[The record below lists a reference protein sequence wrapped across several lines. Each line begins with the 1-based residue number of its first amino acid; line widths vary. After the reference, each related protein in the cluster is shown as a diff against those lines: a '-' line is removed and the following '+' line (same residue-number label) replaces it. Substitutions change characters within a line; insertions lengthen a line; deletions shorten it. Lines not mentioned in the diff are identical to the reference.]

1 VTLIDGV
8 RVVDFSGGIA
18 GPYASKLLAD
28 AGADVIKVEGA
39 AGDPLRRWTASGV
52 DLGGCDGALFRYL
65 NTSKRSVVGELT
77 SPEVGALLDGADIV
91 IEGGELTDGDLADLR
106 ATRPHLVVVSVTP
119 FGRTGPYT
127 ARPATEFTLQAWC
140 GSTAGR
146 GTPDREP
153 LHAAG
158 RLGEWISATY
168 AAVGALAGLRGGEG
182 DHIDVSM
189 LECMSVT
196 LAGFGRLFASMAGV
210 LAAATEFPGPF
221 RTLEVPSIVPTAD
234 GLVGFCTVTGQ
245 QFEDFLLL
253 IERPDL
259 RGDPR
264 FATAKER
271 MANEAEFEELV
282 VPWTSTHTTSE
293 IVELAS
299 ALRIPVAP
307 IGTPETITTFE
318 HFVERGV
325 FVRCPGGG
333 FVQPRVPYRVA
344 GAPPRPFTPAPYL
357 GEHTGAAAWAPRPV
371 ERPLHVRRPDR
382 PLDGIRI
389 VDLTAFWAGPS
400 ATQMLAGLGAEVIKI
415 EGLARPDGMRLNATR
430 KPTEDR
436 WWEWSPVFQTVN
448 TGKRAVTL
456 DMGTEEG
463 RALAL
468 DLIANAD
475 AVIENFSPRVL
486 DGFGITW
493 EAVAERN
500 PRVIMVRMPSFG
512 LDGPWRDR
520 TGFAQTMEQIS
531 GMAWMTGFPDDQPV
545 IPRGPCDPLAGM
557 HAVVAFL
564 AALDARDRTGVGAF
578 VEVPMIEAVLNCAA
592 EVVIEHSAY
601 GVSLHRAGNRGPV
614 AAPQGVYACA
624 GTERWLALAVVTDEQ
639 WVGVRK
645 VLGDPTW
652 AAGEELATCAGRRAA
667 HDDIDERLR
676 AAVADRD
683 LDELVEELAAAGV
696 PAAPVVSP
704 VRMLDHPQHAARGF
718 VERIEHPV
726 VGTHDLP
733 GLPFRFASRQGPW
746 FERGAPTLGQDNREV
761 LTGVLGLTSDDIDR
775 LAEAGVVGDRI
786 AG

>member
-1 VTLIDGV
+1 VTLIEGV
-8 RVVDFSGGIA
+8 RVIDLSTGIA

-28 AGADVIKVEGA
+28 AGADVVKVEGPS
-39 AGDPLRRWTASGV
+39 GDPLRRWTASGF
-52 DLGGCDGALFRYL
+52 DLGGCDSALFRYL
-65 NTSKRSVVGELT
+65 NTSKRSVVGGLGT
-77 SPEVGALLDGADIV
+77 PEVVALLDGADAV
-91 IEGGELTDGDLADLR
+91 IEDGEFTDDELADLR

-119 FGRTGPYT
+119 FGRSGPFA

-140 GSTAGR
+140 GSTASR

-158 RLGEWISATY
+158 RLGEWISGTY
-168 AAVGALAGLRGGEG
+168 TAVGALAALLGGEG
-182 DHIDVSM
+182 DHVDVSM

-196 LAGFGRLFASMAGV
+196 LGGFGPLYASLAGFLE
-210 LAAATEFPGPF
+210 AAASFPGPF
-221 RTLEVPSIVPTAD
+221 RSLEVPSIVPTAD

-253 IERPDL
+253 IERPEL
-259 RGDPR
+259 RGEPR
-264 FATAKER
+264 FATAQER
-271 MANEAEFEELV
+271 MANQAEFNDMVLA
-282 VPWTSTHTTSE
+282 WTTRHTTAE
-293 IVELAS
+293 VIELAS

-307 IGTPETITTFE
+307 VGTPEAIPTFD

-344 GAPPRPFTPAPYL
+344 GVEPRPFTAAPYL
-357 GEHTGAAAWAPRPV
+357 GEHTGDAVWNSRSAERPV
-371 ERPLHVRRPDR
+371 VRRQAGR
-382 PLDGIRI
+382 PLDGLRI

-400 ATQMLAGLGAEVIKI
+400 ATQMLAALGAEVIKV
-415 EGLARPDGMRLNATR
+415 EGLTRPDGMRFNATR

-436 WWEWSPVFQTVN
+436 WWEWSPVFQWVN
-448 TGKRAVTL
+448 TNKRAVTL
-456 DMGTEEG
+456 DMGTEDG
-463 RALAL
+463 RALVL
-468 DLIANAD
+468 DLIETAD
-475 AVIENFSPRVL
+475 GIVENFSPRVL

-493 EAVAERN
+493 EAVSRRN
-500 PRVIMVRMPSFG
+500 PRAIMVRMPSFG

-531 GMAWMTGFPDDQPV
+531 GMAWISGFPDDQPV

-564 AALDARDRTGVGAF
+564 AALDARDRTGAGCF
-578 VEVPMIEAVLNCAA
+578 VEVSMIEAALNCAA
-592 EVVIEHSAY
+592 EVAIEHSAY
-601 GVSLHRAGNRGPV
+601 GASLHRAGNRGPV
-614 AAPQGVYACA
+614 AAPQGVYPCA
-624 GTERWLALAVVTDEQ
+624 GTERWLALAVTTDEQ
-639 WVGVRK
+639 WVGLRK
-645 VLGDPTW
+645 VLGDPAW
-652 AAGEELATCAGRRAA
+652 AAGEELATDAGRRAA

-676 AAVADRD
+676 ATVADRD

-704 VRMLDHPQHAARGF
+704 LRMLDHPQHAARGF

-733 GLPFRFASRQGPW
+733 GMPFRLASRPGRW
-746 FERGAPTLGQDNREV
+746 FERGSPTLGQDNREV
-761 LTGVLGLTSDDIDR
+761 LSGVLGLTGDEVDR
-775 LAEAGVVGDRI
+775 LADAGVIGDRI
-786 AG
+786 AR